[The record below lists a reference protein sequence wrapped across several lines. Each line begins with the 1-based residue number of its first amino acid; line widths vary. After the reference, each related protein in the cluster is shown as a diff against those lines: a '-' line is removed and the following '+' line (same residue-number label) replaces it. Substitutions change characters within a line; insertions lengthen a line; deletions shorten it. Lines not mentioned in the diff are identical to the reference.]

1 MPDGLLLLKRIFL
14 EFYSVLIGRF
24 CPKKSLVIWLK
35 NNEKSIL
42 LQFFQSWVFFNLLF
56 FLSER
61 KLRLRR
67 LNVMNKEIKTFEK
80 EFYNFLN

>member
-42 LQFFQSWVFFNLLF
+42 LQFFQGQGIF
-56 FLSER
+56 
-61 KLRLRR
+61 
-67 LNVMNKEIKTFEK
+67 
-80 EFYNFLN
+80 